1 VMAVSLRQ
9 NSKKRT
15 KISRKAVMGILIPFI
30 TILAAMIS
38 ILTINMIADFDVIIL
53 ALILISPIFFVIG
66 AVISAISFKGSRGK
80 ILPIIGLII
89 NVIFLVVG
97 IYILINVKV
106 N

>member
-1 VMAVSLRQ
+1 MAESLRQ
-9 NSKKRT
+9 TSKKRT
-15 KISRKAVMGILIPFI
+15 KRNWKAVMGILIPFI
-30 TILAAMIS
+30 PILAAMIS
-38 ILTINMIADFDVIIL
+38 ILTINMITDFDVIIL

-66 AVISAISFKGSRGK
+66 AVISTISFKGSGGK

-89 NVIFLVVG
+89 NVIFLVVD